1 MGSNP
6 TPATIV
12 LWNLITMNQN
22 IEQQILDALKILYI
36 PGETINIVDMK
47 RLSNICIVQNT
58 AYLSI
63 TVPYNLAQQL
73 QSLRLNAQQIVQNIP
88 QIKNAVVTLTENKN
102 KPILDPIIEN
112 KLKINALIAIA

>member
-1 MGSNP
+1 M
-6 TPATIV
+6 
-12 LWNLITMNQN
+12 
-22 IEQQILDALKILYI
+22 
-36 PGETINIVDMK
+36 
-47 RLSNICIVQNT
+47 
-58 AYLSI
+58 
-63 TVPYNLAQQL
+63 